1 MKSMLQNDP
10 DRMAMV
16 SGGNGEPVPEIMQRI
31 NAIIN
36 DEVKFAKEYGDEYFN
51 SGVGLFG
58 RLERSLGDSGEGQRA
73 FDAIKKEVNN
83 DKNVDFSD
91 IEIRDMLNKG
101 YMDADLPYRFELPK
115 ELMEMEQRDSKAE
128 GGSLKNPEKAD
139 LDKDG
144 KISDYEQA
152 RGEAIEES
160 MEEREKFVLGAIA
173 GKLSQAVS
181 KIFSK
186 STTKQAAKQ
195 EQELKKLIDEYVDR
209 QYEYED
215 MFQDAGVAGM
225 TPEEILEYQ
234 GAPIALK
241 IADLLNKADNI
252 FDSNLE
258 NAAGYTRY
266 DYVDDILKDKGA
278 QTIFDESRGGILTK
292 NAEKYDG
299 LNFRL
304 LLAERDAEDKGAENI
319 IENIKRNKKE
329 KGGVMD
335 EDEQMKMLM
344 EEQQVPDE
352 EMEEDY
358 LDFII
363 NEALNPEEEDFLVE
377 QLKDNDKLSEIFDKV
392 IEVASEFTGA
402 GPVEGPGTGV
412 SDSIPA
418 RLSDGEFVFTAK
430 ATEQIG
436 VDKLM
441 SMMKEAEAAA
451 DKRRGM
457 QEGGVLSET
466 TTTTRRFTDPTQMA
480 DEEEVMKDEK
490 TIQDMRATN
499 PRMQ

>member
-1 MKSMLQNDP
+1 MKSMLKNDP

-16 SGGNGEPVPEIMQRI
+16 SGGKGAGLSDAMGEPVPEIMQRI

-58 RLERSLGDSGEGQRA
+58 RLERSLGDSGKGQRA

-83 DKNVDFSD
+83 NKNVDYSD

-101 YMDADLPYRFELPK
+101 YMDADLPYRFVLK
-115 ELMEMEQRDSKAE
+115 KGTGLSGAMRDSKAE

-144 KISDYEQA
+144 TISDYEQA

-160 MEEREKFVLGAIA
+160 MEEREGM
-173 GKLSQAVS
+173 
-181 KIFSK
+181 
-186 STTKQAAKQ
+186 Q
-195 EQELKKLIDEYVDR
+195 E
-209 QYEYED
+209 
-215 MFQDAGVAGM
+215 GGM
-225 TPEEILEYQ
+225 
-234 GAPIALK
+234 
-241 IADLLNKADNI
+241 
-252 FDSNLE
+252 
-258 NAAGYTRY
+258 
-266 DYVDDILKDKGA
+266 
-278 QTIFDESRGGILTK
+278 
-292 NAEKYDG
+292 
-299 LNFRL
+299 
-304 LLAERDAEDKGAENI
+304 
-319 IENIKRNKKE
+319 
-329 KGGVMD
+329 M
-335 EDEQMKMLM
+335 DEQMEMLM

-451 DKRRGM
+451 DERREM

-466 TTTTRRFTDPTQMA
+466 TTTTRRFADPTQME
-480 DEEEVMKDEK
+480 DEEEVMQDEK
-490 TIQDMRATN
+490 TIQDMRGTN

>member
-1 MKSMLQNDP
+1 MKSMLKNDP

-16 SGGNGEPVPEIMQRI
+16 SGGNGKPVPEIMQRI
-31 NAIIN
+31 NAIIG

-58 RLERSLGDSGEGQRA
+58 RLERSLGDSGEGRRA
-73 FDAIKKEVNN
+73 FDAIQKVNRQMKGEYTN
-83 DKNVDFSD
+83 KQLA
-91 IEIRDMLNKG
+91 DMLNKG
-101 YMDADLPYRFELPK
+101 YMDAELSYRFELPK
-115 ELMEMEQRDSKAE
+115 EFMEIEQRNSKAE

-144 KISDYEQA
+144 TISDYEQA

-160 MEEREKFVLGAIA
+160 MEEREGM
-173 GKLSQAVS
+173 
-181 KIFSK
+181 
-186 STTKQAAKQ
+186 Q
-195 EQELKKLIDEYVDR
+195 E
-209 QYEYED
+209 
-215 MFQDAGVAGM
+215 GGM
-225 TPEEILEYQ
+225 
-234 GAPIALK
+234 
-241 IADLLNKADNI
+241 
-252 FDSNLE
+252 
-258 NAAGYTRY
+258 
-266 DYVDDILKDKGA
+266 
-278 QTIFDESRGGILTK
+278 
-292 NAEKYDG
+292 
-299 LNFRL
+299 
-304 LLAERDAEDKGAENI
+304 
-319 IENIKRNKKE
+319 
-329 KGGVMD
+329 M
-335 EDEQMKMLM
+335 DEQMEMLM

-402 GPVEGPGTGV
+402 GPVEGPGTEV

-451 DKRRGM
+451 DERREM

-466 TTTTRRFTDPTQMA
+466 TTTTRRFTNPTQMA
-480 DEEEVMKDEK
+480 DEEEVMQDEK
-490 TIQDMRATN
+490 TIQDMRGTN

>member
-16 SGGNGEPVPEIMQRI
+16 SGGKGAGLSDAMGEPVPEIMQRI

-58 RLERSLGDSGEGQRA
+58 RLERSLGDSGQGQRA

-101 YMDADLPYRFELPK
+101 YMDEDLPYRFKLPK
-115 ELMEMEQRDSKAE
+115 GTGLSGAMRDSKAE

-160 MEEREKFVLGAIA
+160 MEEREGM
-173 GKLSQAVS
+173 
-181 KIFSK
+181 
-186 STTKQAAKQ
+186 Q
-195 EQELKKLIDEYVDR
+195 E
-209 QYEYED
+209 
-215 MFQDAGVAGM
+215 GGM
-225 TPEEILEYQ
+225 M
-234 GAPIALK
+234 
-241 IADLLNKADNI
+241 N
-252 FDSNLE
+252 
-258 NAAGYTRY
+258 
-266 DYVDDILKDKGA
+266 
-278 QTIFDESRGGILTK
+278 
-292 NAEKYDG
+292 
-299 LNFRL
+299 
-304 LLAERDAEDKGAENI
+304 
-319 IENIKRNKKE
+319 
-329 KGGVMD
+329 
-335 EDEQMKMLM
+335 EQMEMLM
-344 EEQQVPDE
+344 GENKEEPEMKPDE
-352 EMEEDY
+352 EMEDDYVDFVVNEALDEDEEDY
-358 LDFII
+358 LMKELQS
-363 NEALNPEEEDFLVE
+363 NE
-377 QLKDNDKLSEIFDKV
+377 KLSGIFDKV
-392 IEVASEFTGA
+392 IEVASEFSGA
-402 GPVEGPGTGV
+402 GPVEGPGTEV

-430 ATEQIG
+430 ATAEIG
-436 VDKLM
+436 ADKLM

-451 DKRRGM
+451 DERQGM

-466 TTTTRRFTDPTQMA
+466 TTTTRRFANPMQE
-480 DEEEVMKDEK
+480 DEEEVMQDEK
-490 TIQDMRATN
+490 TIQDMRGTN

>member
-1 MKSMLQNDP
+1 MKSMLKNDP

-31 NAIIN
+31 NAIIG

-58 RLERSLGDSGEGQRA
+58 RLERSLGDSGEGRRA
-73 FDAIKKEVNN
+73 FDAIQKVNRQMKGEYTN
-83 DKNVDFSD
+83 KQLA
-91 IEIRDMLNKG
+91 DMLNKG
-101 YMDADLPYRFELPK
+101 YMDAELPYRFELPK
-115 ELMEMEQRDSKAE
+115 EFMKMEQRDSKAE

-144 KISDYEQA
+144 TISDYEQA

-160 MEEREKFVLGAIA
+160 IEEREGM
-173 GKLSQAVS
+173 
-181 KIFSK
+181 
-186 STTKQAAKQ
+186 Q
-195 EQELKKLIDEYVDR
+195 E
-209 QYEYED
+209 
-215 MFQDAGVAGM
+215 GGM
-225 TPEEILEYQ
+225 
-234 GAPIALK
+234 
-241 IADLLNKADNI
+241 
-252 FDSNLE
+252 
-258 NAAGYTRY
+258 
-266 DYVDDILKDKGA
+266 
-278 QTIFDESRGGILTK
+278 
-292 NAEKYDG
+292 
-299 LNFRL
+299 
-304 LLAERDAEDKGAENI
+304 
-319 IENIKRNKKE
+319 
-329 KGGVMD
+329 M
-335 EDEQMKMLM
+335 DEQMEMLM

-451 DKRRGM
+451 DERQGM

-466 TTTTRRFTDPTQMA
+466 TTTTRRFADPTQVE
-480 DEEEVMKDEK
+480 DEEEVMQDEK
-490 TIQDMRATN
+490 TIQDMRGTN